1 MKNILKNF
9 YQKILSK
16 EESLFINIEN
26 FSKEINNSILNF
38 QEFYFA
44 IKEINEEKIK
54 EKSQVIELI
63 ETEADELRRSIID
76 RLISSSIFSYI
87 RDDLIILIDKMDD
100 IADNIKDATR
110 LLSEYAPSKNILK
123 ILFQE
128 EDMESYIECII
139 NSVKVLHDSILSL
152 KTTDVKNLLKLLK
165 DVEKYEEK
173 ADIYKVKLLKKVYNE
188 FKNFDILDIIKV
200 RDFILMIDNIADA
213 AEDASD
219 IMLQIFAKGLI

>member
-16 EESLFINIEN
+16 EESLFADIGN

>member
-63 ETEADELRRSIID
+63 ETEADELHRSIID
-76 RLISSSIFSYI
+76 KLISSSIFSYI
-87 RDDLIILIDKMDD
+87 RDDLISLIDKMDD

-139 NSVKVLHDSILSL
+139 NSVKVLHNSILSL
-152 KTTDVKNLLKLLK
+152 KTSDVKSLLKILK

-200 RDFILMIDNIADA
+200 RDFILMVDNIADA